1 MIIAVFGSSGAGKT
15 YLLNEALKS
24 GFSLK
29 KPAALTTRPRRQ
41 GIDEHLD
48 RIFLDDDS
56 FDSELNSDRLCL
68 INHVY
73 GYRYAYYKKDISDC
87 DIIIET
93 HSREYQELEELS
105 DKLVSIYVKP
115 NSLGTAYRQV
125 ISRHNGEINRMAEIE
140 EENKILER
148 FATQHLFD
156 FVVVNDYTETG
167 RDNFIAVVQNI
178 MRENNFS
185 YPEKFHK
192 T

>member
-24 GFSLK
+24 GLPLK

-56 FDSELNSDRLCL
+56 FDSELDSGRLCL
-68 INHVY
+68 TNHVY
-73 GYRYAYYKKDISDC
+73 GYRYAYYKKDLLDR

-125 ISRHNGEINRMAEIE
+125 ISRHSGEINRMIEIE
-140 EENKILER
+140 EESKILER
-148 FATQHLFD
+148 FAVQHLFD
-156 FVVVNDYTETG
+156 YVVVNDYTETG

-178 MRENNFS
+178 MHENNS
-185 YPEKFHK
+185 SHPEKLYK